1 MLVAESVS
9 LFENIYIY
17 IHFILSCDDAVRFN
31 APLSVDLELNDVR
44 APRSEKLKFW
54 FELALR
60 WTTDKSKIKN
70 QVSMNA
76 FSQPGKFDPKQQLT
90 YVITY
95 PGNSFPRCLT

>member
-1 MLVAESVS
+1 
-9 LFENIYIY
+9 
-17 IHFILSCDDAVRFN
+17 
-31 APLSVDLELNDVR
+31 VDLELNDVR
-44 APRSEKLKFW
+44 APRSEKMTFW

-70 QVSMNA
+70 QVSMNT

-95 PGNSFPRCLT
+95 PGISISLLTSYLI

>member
-95 PGNSFPRCLT
+95 AGNSFPRCLT